1 MRAFKFLMGPLAA
14 LALVCVAC
22 GDDDVSPAIVDI
34 IADPYGTVA
43 EPVLAV
49 AFPEADAG
57 SDAQR

>member
-1 MRAFKFLMGPLAA
+1 MRSEAA
-14 LALVCVAC
+14 LAIVAVLMFFLSAC

-34 IADPYGTVA
+34 LKDPFGTVA

-57 SDAQR
+57 PDAQR